1 VASLPVI
8 TSGSQTFSTAS
19 TGLAAPVSESVSAGV
34 VTISTPTWGVDKTIA
49 LTDTGGGSYDIQNFS
64 DVNAELGGAPNGSL
78 VVEGASHASITL
90 DDGNYTVRVNPSFG
104 QSDSSVVGQL
114 TWSDVNFNGSTSTI
128 NFGTGN
134 ADVWGGREADS
145 FTFHAGDGLANIETF
160 SALKGDVLDIDHTL
174 QAALTETRVSGSTLI
189 SFGDP
194 NHGMLLHGVT
204 SLPAS
209 SIHWV

>member
-1 VASLPVI
+1 
-8 TSGSQTFSTAS
+8 
-19 TGLAAPVSESVSAGV
+19 
-34 VTISTPTWGVDKTIA
+34 
-49 LTDTGGGSYDIQNFS
+49 
-64 DVNAELGGAPNGSL
+64 
-78 VVEGASHASITL
+78 
-90 DDGNYTVRVNPSFG
+90 
-104 QSDSSVVGQL
+104 VVGQL

-145 FTFHAGDGLANIETF
+145 FTFHAGDGLATIETF

-174 QAALTETRVSGSTLI
+174 KGAMTQTSTSGGTLI

-194 NHGMLLHGVT
+194 NHGILLHGVT